1 MVTEKI
7 LHTLETYDKEQTTIT
22 IGGAAIAM
30 HLSKIGVEFTTEDV
44 DVLCSTHYFTS
55 QTAQASFFE
64 PDTVHTFRIRYPYG
78 EPRTRALSPVLD
90 IYPGAKVTDTVLPF
104 SASHALGGQW
114 HPITYEDCLHRPE
127 TLVKYAGYSFL
138 SMAAVLIWT
147 AKAGRQKDIL
157 KVDHLLPLSLEHDL
171 ITKAQYEDIKN
182 ERDYSVELRRQYPN
196 RHHARVA
203 L

>member
-7 LHTLETYDKEQTTIT
+7 IHTLETYDKERTTIT

-30 HLSKIGVEFTTEDV
+30 HLSKIGIEFITEDV

-55 QTAQASFFE
+55 QTMRASSFE
-64 PDTVHTFRIRYPYG
+64 PDTVHTFQIRYPYG
-78 EPRTRALSPVLD
+78 EAHTRALSPVLD
-90 IYPGAKVTDTVLPF
+90 IYPGAKTADAVLAF
-104 SASHALGGQW
+104 SASNALGGQW
-114 HPITYEDCLHRPE
+114 HPTAYEDCLRKPE
-127 TLVKYAGYSFL
+127 ILVKYAGYSFL
-138 SMAAVLIWT
+138 SMAAILIWT

-157 KVDHLLPLSLEHDL
+157 KVDHLLPLSLEHSL
-171 ITKAQYEDIKN
+171 ITKAQYKNIKN
-182 ERDYSVELRRQYPN
+182 ERDYSAELRRQHPN